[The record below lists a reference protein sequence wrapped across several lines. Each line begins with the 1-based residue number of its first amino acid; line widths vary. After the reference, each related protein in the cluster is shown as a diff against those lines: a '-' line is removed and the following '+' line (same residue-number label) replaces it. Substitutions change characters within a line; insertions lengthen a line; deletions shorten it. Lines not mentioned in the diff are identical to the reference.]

1 MEKPHIPLLKAFD
14 DLQFN
19 LGKKT
24 LVDFIKGDE
33 NPTIDRNNLD
43 ELNSYGCLY
52 MIDRQTIF
60 ALIEDLLKHKF
71 LEINTVGTGFQVVKR
86 TSLGVK
92 EIFAKNHIPKLEDTS
107 NNKIIKFKFEFP
119 EAEIT
124 SQDKTLFTAFEF
136 FLGKFNEKQ
145 KKTIISQNKNILCIA
160 GAGSGKTTVLTKRI
174 EFLTK
179 FKGVSS
185 DKVLAITFTRKA
197 KQEMESRLYE
207 LGIDDVAVET
217 FNSYCE
223 KKLKKYGDKIY
234 DQSVSVI
241 QYKNK
246 ISLVSAALKKL
257 GKSFDTFYD
266 DYFNKRQLREKSRD
280 ELFFI
285 FVNDVFSIIDYYKN
299 IEKEI
304 VPFFN
309 NTNKLAEKRV
319 AQIIHDV
326 AVYVEKNL
334 KLKGVRD
341 FSDQVIDCLRLFRN
355 FPELIPQYE
364 HVLVDEFQ
372 DVNLIQNEFIKLLNA
387 KNLFVVG
394 DPRQAIY
401 GWRGSEIKFIL
412 DFPKTFP
419 DTQVIFL
426 ETNYRSEKNIVS
438 IANQSIKE
446 FGLPDMQAHHNTD
459 NKQNIYLIEQDNEK
473 LEKVFITAAI
483 KSSKNKRN
491 EIFVL
496 ARTNRVLENYA
507 QDFKKAGIPY
517 TIKSEEEYKSGEPKE
532 NEIVLAT
539 IHSIKGMEAKEVY
552 IVSCNSLSFPNKVV
566 DNFVFAMVKQDDDY
580 DKLSEE
586 LRLFYVAITR
596 AKEKLVITY
605 TGNPS
610 KFITDEMKT
619 NIIIKQKNKNLFD
632 FGNKYTPKNLDTS
645 NDSVLLNML
654 KDFRADKARE
664 YGIPSYMIMSNQALE
679 DLAKIKPTNKAE
691 MMAARGMGSLKV
703 AKYGDGILKV
713 ING

>member
-1 MEKPHIPLLKAFD
+1 M
-14 DLQFN
+14 
-19 LGKKT
+19 
-24 LVDFIKGDE
+24 V
-33 NPTIDRNNLD
+33 
-43 ELNSYGCLY
+43 
-52 MIDRQTIF
+52 
-60 ALIEDLLKHKF
+60 
-71 LEINTVGTGFQVVKR
+71 
-86 TSLGVK
+86 
-92 EIFAKNHIPKLEDTS
+92 
-107 NNKIIKFKFEFP
+107 
-119 EAEIT
+119 
-124 SQDKTLFTAFEF
+124 
-136 FLGKFNEKQ
+136 
-145 KKTIISQNKNILCIA
+145 
-160 GAGSGKTTVLTKRI
+160 
-174 EFLTK
+174 
-179 FKGVSS
+179 
-185 DKVLAITFTRKA
+185 
-197 KQEMESRLYE
+197 
-207 LGIDDVAVET
+207 
-217 FNSYCE
+217 
-223 KKLKKYGDKIY
+223 
-234 DQSVSVI
+234 
-241 QYKNK
+241 
-246 ISLVSAALKKL
+246 
-257 GKSFDTFYD
+257 
-266 DYFNKRQLREKSRD
+266 
-280 ELFFI
+280 I

-654 KDFRADKARE
+654 KDFRADKAWE

>member
-52 MIDRQTIF
+52 MIDRQIIF
-60 ALIEDLLKHKF
+60 TLIDNLIKYKF
-71 LEINTVGTGFQVVKR
+71 LEIKTVGTGFQVIKR

-92 EIFAKNHIPKLEDTS
+92 EIFAKNHTPNLEES
-107 NNKIIKFKFEFP
+107 NNGKISKFKFTFP
-119 EAEIT
+119 EAKVT
-124 SQDKTLFTAFEF
+124 DTDKTLFTAFDF
-136 FLGKFNEKQ
+136 FLGKFNDKQ
-145 KKTIISQNKNILCIA
+145 KKTIITQAKNVLCIA

-179 FKGVSS
+179 FKGVSA

-207 LGIDDVAVET
+207 LGLDNICVET

-234 DQSVSVI
+234 DQNVRVI
-241 QYKNK
+241 EYKNK
-246 ISLVSAALKKL
+246 ISLVSAGLKKL
-257 GKSFDTFYD
+257 GVSFDTFYD
-266 DYFNKRQLREKSRD
+266 NYFNKRQLKEKSRD

-285 FVNDVFSIIDYYKN
+285 FVNDVFSVIDYYKN
-299 IEKEI
+299 IEQEI
-304 VPFFN
+304 KPFYD
-309 NTNKLAEKRV
+309 NTSKTTEKRV
-319 AQIIHDV
+319 AKIIHDV
-326 AVYVEKNL
+326 AIYVEKNL
-334 KLKGVRD
+334 KKQGVRD
-341 FSDQVIDCLRLFRN
+341 FSDQVIDCLKLFRLF
-355 FPELIPQYE
+355 PDLIPEYD
-364 HVLVDEFQ
+364 HILVDEFQ
-372 DVNLIQNEFIKLLNA
+372 DVNLIQNELIKVLNA

-412 DFPKTFP
+412 DFPKTFI
-419 DTQVIFL
+419 DTEVIFL

-446 FGLPDMQAHHNTD
+446 FGLPDMKANKETE
-459 NKQNIYLIEQDNEK
+459 KQNIYLIEQDNEK
-473 LEKVFITAAI
+473 LEKVFVIAAI
-483 KSSKNKRN
+483 KSSKNSRN

-507 QDFKKAGIPY
+507 QDFKKAGILY

-552 IVSCNSLSFPNKVV
+552 IVSCNSLNFPNKVV
-566 DNFVFAMVKQDDDY
+566 DNFVFAMVKQDNEY

-596 AKEKLVITY
+596 AKEKLVISY
-605 TGNPS
+605 TGHPS

-632 FGNKYTPKNLDTS
+632 FGNKYAPKTLDTG
-645 NDSVLLNML
+645 NNSVLLNML
-654 KDFRADKARE
+654 KDFRANLARE
-664 YGIPSYMIMSNQALE
+664 TGLPSYMIMSNQALE
-679 DLAKIKPTNKAE
+679 DLAQIRPSNKAE
-691 MMAARGMGSLKV
+691 MIGARGMGSMKV
-703 AKYGDGILKV
+703 AKYGDAILKV

>member
-1 MEKPHIPLLKAFD
+1 MEKPHIPLLKAFE

-60 ALIEDLLKHKF
+60 ALIEDLIKHKF

-92 EIFAKNHIPKLEDTS
+92 EVFAKNHKPNLEDS
-107 NNKIIKFKFEFP
+107 NNSGKISKFKFEFP
-119 EAEIT
+119 ESEINDT
-124 SQDKTLFTAFEF
+124 DEKLFSAFNF
-136 FLGKFNEKQ
+136 FLGKFNPKQ
-145 KKTIISQNKNILCIA
+145 KKTIITQAKNVLCIA

-179 FKGVSS
+179 FKGVPAK
-185 DKVLAITFTRKA
+185 DILAITFTRKA

-207 LGIDDVAVET
+207 LGIDDVCVET

-234 DQSVSVI
+234 DKDVKVI
-241 QYKNK
+241 EYKNK
-246 ISLVSAALKKL
+246 IALTSSALKKL

-285 FVNDVFSIIDYYKN
+285 FVNDVFSVIDYFKN
-299 IEKEI
+299 IEMEI
-304 VPFFN
+304 QPFFEN
-309 NTNKLAEKRV
+309 VSKPIEKRV
-319 AQIIHDV
+319 SKIMYEV
-326 AVYVEKNL
+326 ACDVEKNL

-341 FSDQVIDCLRLFRN
+341 FSDQVIDCLKLFRN
-355 FPELIPQYE
+355 FSDLIPEYE

-372 DVNLIQNEFIKLLNA
+372 DVNLIQNEFIKLLNP

-419 DTQVIFL
+419 QTEVIFL
-426 ETNYRSEKNIVS
+426 ETNYRSDKNIVS

-446 FGLPDMQAHHNTD
+446 FGLPDMKAFNQSD
-459 NKQNIYLIEQDNEK
+459 KQNIYLIEQDNEK
-473 LEKVFITAAI
+473 LEKTFVIGAI
-483 KSSKNKRN
+483 KSSKNPKN

-517 TIKSEEEYKSGEPKE
+517 TIKSEEEYKTGEPKE
-532 NEIVLAT
+532 DEIVLAT

-566 DNFVFAMVKQDDDY
+566 DNFVFSAMKQGDDY

-596 AKEKLVITY
+596 AKEKLVISY

-645 NDSVLLNML
+645 NNSVLLNML
-654 KDFRADKARE
+654 KDWRADKAKQL
-664 YGIPSYMIMSNQALE
+664 GLPAYMIMSNQALE
-679 DLAKIKPTNKAE
+679 DLAIIKPSNKAE
-691 MMAARGMGSLKV
+691 MVQAKGMGEMKI
-703 AKYGDGILKV
+703 AKYGDEILKV
-713 ING
+713 IRG

>member
-52 MIDRQTIF
+52 MVDRQTIF
-60 ALIEDLLKHKF
+60 ALIEDLIKHKF
-71 LEINTVGTGFQVVKR
+71 LEINTVGTGFQVIKR

-92 EIFAKNHIPKLEDTS
+92 EVFAKNHTPKLEES
-107 NNKIIKFKFEFP
+107 NTGKISKFKFEFP
-119 EAEIT
+119 ETKIT
-124 SQDKTLFTAFEF
+124 DTDKTLFSAFSF
-136 FLGKFNEKQ
+136 FLDKFNEKQ
-145 KKTIISQNKNILCIA
+145 KKTIITQAKSVLCIA

-179 FKGVSS
+179 FKGVST

-207 LGIDDVAVET
+207 LGIDDVCVET

-223 KKLKKYGDKIY
+223 KKLKKYGHKIY
-234 DQSVSVI
+234 DKDVTVI

-246 ISLVSAALKKL
+246 ISLVSSALKKL
-257 GKSFDTFYD
+257 GKSFDTFYEN
-266 DYFNKRQLREKSRD
+266 YFNKRQLREKSRD

-299 IEKEI
+299 IEQDISKFYE
-304 VPFFN
+304 
-309 NTNKLAEKRV
+309 NTSKPIEKRV
-319 AQIIHDV
+319 AQIIYDV
-326 AVYVEKNL
+326 ALDVEKNL

-341 FSDQVIDCLRLFRN
+341 FSDQVIDCLTLFRQ
-355 FPELIPQYE
+355 FPKLIPEYE

-372 DVNLIQNEFIKLLNA
+372 DVNLIQNEFIKLLNPS
-387 KNLFVVG
+387 NLFVVG

-412 DFPKTFP
+412 DFPKTF
-419 DTQVIFL
+419 TETEVIFL

-446 FGLPDMQAHHNTD
+446 FGLPDMKSNNNTD
-459 NKQNIYLIEQDNEK
+459 KQNIYLIEQDNEK
-473 LEKVFITAAI
+473 LEKTFVIGAI
-483 KSSKNKRN
+483 KSSKNPRN

-552 IVSCNSLSFPNKVV
+552 IVSCNSISFPNKVV
-566 DNFVFAMVKQDDDY
+566 DNFVFSMVKQDDDY

-596 AKEKLVITY
+596 AKEKLVISY

-632 FGNKYTPKNLDTS
+632 FGNKYIPKTLDSS

-654 KDFRADKARE
+654 KDFRADKAKE
-664 YGIPSYMIMSNQALE
+664 TGLPSYMIISNQALE
-679 DLAKIKPTNKAE
+679 DLSKIKPSNKTE
-691 MMAARGMGSLKV
+691 MMSARGMGSMKV
-703 AKYGDGILKV
+703 AKYGDEILKI

>member
-1 MEKPHIPLLKAFD
+1 MEKPHLPLLKAFD

-60 ALIEDLLKHKF
+60 ALIEDLIKHKF

-92 EIFAKNHIPKLEDTS
+92 EIFAKNHVPNLESTQ
-107 NNKIIKFKFEFP
+107 NNGKISKFKFEFP
-119 EAEIT
+119 ESKIT
-124 SQDKTLFTAFEF
+124 QTDEKLFSAFGF
-136 FLGKFNEKQ
+136 FLDKFNPKQ
-145 KKTIISQNKNILCIA
+145 KKTIITQAKNVLCIA

-179 FKGVSS
+179 FKSVPTK
-185 DKVLAITFTRKA
+185 DILAITFTRKA

-207 LGIDDVAVET
+207 LGIDDVCVET

-223 KKLKKYGDKIY
+223 KKLKQYGNRIY
-234 DQSVSVI
+234 DKDVKVI
-241 QYKNK
+241 EYKNK
-246 ISLVSAALKKL
+246 IALVSSALKKL

-285 FVNDVFSIIDYYKN
+285 FVNDVFSVIDYYKN
-299 IEKEI
+299 IEMEI
-304 VPFFN
+304 QPFHDRIS
-309 NTNKLAEKRV
+309 KPVEKRV
-319 AQIIHDV
+319 AQIMFDV
-326 AVYVEKNL
+326 AGDVQKNL

-341 FSDQVIDCLRLFRN
+341 FSDQVIDCLKLFRLF
-355 FPELIPQYE
+355 PDLIPEYE

-372 DVNLIQNEFIKLLNA
+372 DVNLIQNEFIKLLTP

-419 DTQVIFL
+419 KTEVIFL

-446 FGLPDMQAHHNTD
+446 FGLPDMKAFNDTD
-459 NKQNIYLIEQDNEK
+459 KQNIYLIEQDNEK
-473 LEKVFITAAI
+473 LEKTFVIGAI
-483 KSSKNKRN
+483 KSSKNPKN

-566 DNFVFAMVKQDDDY
+566 DNFVFSAMKEGDDY

-596 AKEKLVITY
+596 AKEKLVISY

-632 FGNKYTPKNLDTS
+632 FGNKYVPKNLDTS
-645 NDSVLLNML
+645 NNSVLINML
-654 KDFRADKARE
+654 KDWRADKAKSL
-664 YGIPSYMIMSNQALE
+664 GLPAYMIISNQALE
-679 DLAKIKPTNKAE
+679 DLAIIKPSNKAE
-691 MMAARGMGSLKV
+691 MVQAKGMGEMKI
-703 AKYGDGILKV
+703 AKYGDELLKV
-713 ING
+713 IRG

>member
-1 MEKPHIPLLKAFD
+1 
-14 DLQFN
+14 
-19 LGKKT
+19 
-24 LVDFIKGDE
+24 
-33 NPTIDRNNLD
+33 
-43 ELNSYGCLY
+43 

-60 ALIEDLLKHKF
+60 ALIEDLIKHKF

-92 EIFAKNHIPKLEDTS
+92 EVFAKHHIPKLEES
-107 NNKIIKFKFEFP
+107 NTGKISKFKFEFP
-119 EAEIT
+119 ESKISET
-124 SQDKTLFTAFEF
+124 DKKLFSAFGF
-136 FLGKFNEKQ
+136 FLDKFNPKQ
-145 KKTIISQNKNILCIA
+145 KKTIITQAKNVLCIA

-179 FKGVSS
+179 FKGVSA

-207 LGIDDVAVET
+207 LGIDNICVET

-223 KKLKKYGDKIY
+223 KKLKQYGDRIY
-234 DQSVSVI
+234 DKHVKVI
-241 QYKNK
+241 EYKNK

-285 FVNDVFSIIDYYKN
+285 FVNDVFSVIDYYKN
-299 IEKEI
+299 IEQKI
-304 VPFFN
+304 IPFYE
-309 NTNKLAEKRV
+309 NTSKPIEKRV

-326 AVYVEKNL
+326 ACDVEKNL
-334 KLKGVRD
+334 KLNGVRD
-341 FSDQVIDCLRLFRN
+341 FSDQVIDCLRLFRQ
-355 FPELIPQYE
+355 FPDLIPEYE

-372 DVNLIQNEFIKLLNA
+372 DVNLIQNEFIKLLNS

-412 DFPKTFP
+412 DFPKTFKE
-419 DTQVIFL
+419 TEVIFL

-446 FGLPDMQAHHNTD
+446 FGLPDMKAHNDTD
-459 NKQNIYLIEQDNEK
+459 KQNIYLIEQDNER
-473 LEKVFITAAI
+473 LEKTFVIGAI
-483 KSSKNKRN
+483 KSSKNPRN

-507 QDFKKAGIPY
+507 QDFKKAGVPY

-566 DNFVFAMVKQDDDY
+566 DNFVFSMVKQGDDY

-596 AKEKLVITY
+596 AKEKLVISY
-605 TGNPS
+605 TGHPS

-632 FGNKYTPKNLDTS
+632 FGSKYTPKNLDTG
-645 NDSVLLNML
+645 NNAVLLNML

-664 YGIPSYMIMSNQALE
+664 SGLPAYMIISNQALE
-679 DLAKIKPTNKAE
+679 DLAKIKPSNKAE
-691 MMAARGMGSLKV
+691 MMSARGMGSMKV
-703 AKYGDGILKV
+703 AKYGDAILKV